1 MSAARGVSVAAA
13 LIAGAGVVAGC
24 GSSPGSEDSAAASHK
39 LGQAN
44 VSAELLYQSPA
55 QATLSWFF
63 AINRKDKAA
72 VLAHFDRAV
81 PSVHGQ
87 LAAWASSKPSRWS
100 TFSALHCRQ
109 ISRNATTASVRC
121 TFKESW
127 SPYEGNPDSWWTV
140 YLDRQPDGRWL
151 ITGYGQP

>member
-87 LAAWASSKPSRWS
+87 LAAWASECDHLNWPRLGCFSSRILAPLGW
-100 TFSALHCRQ
+100 
-109 ISRNATTASVRC
+109 
-121 TFKESW
+121 
-127 SPYEGNPDSWWTV
+127 
-140 YLDRQPDGRWL
+140 
-151 ITGYGQP
+151 